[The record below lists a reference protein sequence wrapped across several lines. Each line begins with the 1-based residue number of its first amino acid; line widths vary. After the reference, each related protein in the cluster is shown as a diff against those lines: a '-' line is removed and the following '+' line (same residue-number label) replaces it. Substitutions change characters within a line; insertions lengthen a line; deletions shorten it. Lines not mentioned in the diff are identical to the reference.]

1 MPCSPVPIPGPFL
14 PVWFY
19 SFLEIHKHFYSLS
32 KPDDALGGRNASL
45 VCNLSHAYHFYD
57 CAPPPRLPSYAGP
70 PCAPGTTHD
79 SFSQVCACG
88 RRHTARVAHGLC
100 LLYTGLHLRGVETSM
115 TCSAREAAASSLIRR
130 TWRIR
135 SKWPRRD
142 CSIEFGTT
150 TGGDPACVSSSA
162 IFERRLLRAAS
173 LDKLCDPCCM
183 FLGEP
188 RAK

>member
-1 MPCSPVPIPGPFL
+1 MRSTTL
-14 PVWFY
+14 
-19 SFLEIHKHFYSLS
+19 YSLS

-100 LLYTGLHLRGVETSM
+100 LLYTGLYLRGDRLDRFTHEHRQSRVPCTA
-115 TCSAREAAASSLIRR
+115 TATVAKVTLDRTRLTLSLR
-130 TWRIR
+130 RIR
-135 SKWPRRD
+135 LRRIF
-142 CSIEFGTT
+142 SSNSSHNRWLSSN
-150 TGGDPACVSSSA
+150 SSSNSSSKH
-162 IFERRLLRAAS
+162 RLVPAA
-173 LDKLCDPCCM
+173 
-183 FLGEP
+183 GGG
-188 RAK
+188 

>member
-32 KPDDALGGRNASL
+32 KPDDALGGRSASL
-45 VCNLSHAYHFYD
+45 VCNISHAYHFYD

-70 PCAPGTTHD
+70 PRAPGTTHD

-100 LLYTGLHLRGVETSM
+100 LLYYTSPPPCSPTVSTARTGGPKKCRFRSRARGSGLWLPLLLYMLTTVIIIPDT
-115 TCSAREAAASSLIRR
+115 AAA
-130 TWRIR
+130 
-135 SKWPRRD
+135 
-142 CSIEFGTT
+142 
-150 TGGDPACVSSSA
+150 V
-162 IFERRLLRAAS
+162 
-173 LDKLCDPCCM
+173 
-183 FLGEP
+183 
-188 RAK
+188 

>member
-70 PCAPGTTHD
+70 PCAAGTTHD
-79 SFSQVCACG
+79 SFSQMCAYGQGHIACG
-88 RRHTARVAHGLC
+88 AYGLGLLLVPLVSYSTYHGIWGVGNRAEAVTLDRTSAPARKGQL
-100 LLYTGLHLRGVETSM
+100 GR
-115 TCSAREAAASSLIRR
+115 
-130 TWRIR
+130 
-135 SKWPRRD
+135 
-142 CSIEFGTT
+142 
-150 TGGDPACVSSSA
+150 
-162 IFERRLLRAAS
+162 AS
-173 LDKLCDPCCM
+173 L
-183 FLGEP
+183 E
-188 RAK
+188 RAVK

>member
-1 MPCSPVPIPGPFL
+1 MLPQYLLLQYQPFFCFQFVFTVDL
-14 PVWFY
+14 R
-19 SFLEIHKHFYSLS
+19 STTLYSLS

-100 LLYTGLHLRGVETSM
+100 LLYTSLYLRGDRQHRSPTYHL
-115 TCSAREAAASSLIRR
+115 CSPLPCLSHHVDSCYL
-130 TWRIR
+130 
-135 SKWPRRD
+135 
-142 CSIEFGTT
+142 TT
-150 TGGDPACVSSSA
+150 TS
-162 IFERRLLRAAS
+162 ELRYIAHLAG
-173 LDKLCDPCCM
+173 LWFDDV
-183 FLGEP
+183 
-188 RAK
+188 ATTQ